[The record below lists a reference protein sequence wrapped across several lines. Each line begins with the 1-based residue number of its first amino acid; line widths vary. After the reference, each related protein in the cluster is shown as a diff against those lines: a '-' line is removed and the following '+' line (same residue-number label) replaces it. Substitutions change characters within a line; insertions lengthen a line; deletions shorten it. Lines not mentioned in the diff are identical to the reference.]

1 MKQSLANENV
11 ISGNNETIEICINH
25 VVLEDKFERNPS
37 VQTKTSRNL
46 ENGNEEIMKE
56 NLKKLNFQRKI

>member
-37 VQTKTSRNL
+37 VQTKTSRNP
-46 ENGNEEIMKE
+46 
-56 NLKKLNFQRKI
+56 